1 MGKKIKLL
9 SYMYIAGH
17 AIEPH
22 YPSYL
27 GPNYMT
33 SFNLNRN
40 DTFGRWTGLKQASH
54 KKTAIT

>member
-1 MGKKIKLL
+1 
-9 SYMYIAGH
+9 MYIAGH
-17 AIEPH
+17 AIEPY